1 MMGFQISKIRVFAGA
16 GLFLWWGN
24 AVVICEDRETERE
37 NLERESGGLFQEF
50 KYWGPQF

>member
-37 NLERESGGLFQEF
+37 RV
-50 KYWGPQF
+50 

>member
-24 AVVICEDRETERE
+24 AVVICEDGETERE
-37 NLERESGGLFQEF
+37 RV
-50 KYWGPQF
+50 